1 MKAKTAGKVK
11 EVVLKRSVLKE
22 LSPVLSKEIEKP
34 KVGVDATGIKFEQ
47 GSYLLTSVAT
57 MEGRTDSFVISTF
70 HRALNNLYIQKAK
83 PLGITISLT
92 LRYGGSEKELKQIM
106 RLITAACQ
114 EHNVVVLGGETFRS
128 GNAQDNILT
137 IQAIGTKEQCNHQKE
152 WEAGDQIVMAGTA
165 GLAGTVR
172 IYEMERETFQ
182 KRFSKA
188 FLQQIQPMMKQL
200 SVREQCNLANDWLY
214 AHDVSEG
221 GIFAALWELGDYL
234 NCGLRI
240 SLQNILLAQETIELC
255 EILDLNPYA
264 LFSLGC
270 SLFVV
275 KDGAKLVETLEE
287 MNIRASVVGYLTQD
301 SDRIL
306 DNGEEIRY
314 LEPYKGDDMY
324 RC

>member
-22 LSPVLSKEIEKP
+22 LSPVLCKDIEKP
-34 KVGVDATGIKFEQ
+34 KVGADATGVILDQ
-47 GSYLLTSVAT
+47 GTCLLTSVAT
-57 MEGRTDSFVISTF
+57 MEGRSDTMVISTF
-70 HRALNNLYIQKAK
+70 HRALNNLYIQKVK
-83 PLGITISLT
+83 PIGITISLT
-92 LRYGGSEKELKQIM
+92 LRYGASEKELKQIM
-106 RLITAACQ
+106 RLITAGCK
-114 EHNVVVLGGETFRS
+114 EHEIAVLGGETLRS

-137 IQAIGTKEQCNHQKE
+137 IQAIGTKEEGNCLKK
-152 WEAGDQIVMAGTA
+152 WEAGYHIVMAGTA

-172 IYEMERETFQ
+172 IYEKAKETFQ

-188 FLQQIQPMMKQL
+188 FLQGIEPINRQL
-200 SVREQCNLANDWLY
+200 SVRKHCQVADEWLY

-221 GIFAALWELGDYL
+221 GIFAALWEVGEYL
-234 NCGLRI
+234 NCGMRI

-255 EILDLNPYA
+255 EVLDLNPYV

-270 SLFVV
+270 SIFVV
-275 KDGAKLVETLEE
+275 KDGTRLVEALEE
-287 MNIRASVVGYLTQD
+287 ADIKAAVIGYLTQD

-324 RC
+324 KC